1 VSTSIFLSQPD
12 GTDQLSLHYSLVD
25 KPVSPPLQSPL
36 AIIIEDSE
44 PSPYQNDTNGI
55 DGSPLQSLHIELS
68 NLDVPTVASLL
79 AMLKKSEALEWRAS
93 KQFSEYHFSKMTGG
107 AIMSEYILPMSPN
120 NCQSMAALL
129 VLHWTHQPIM
139 SII

>member
-1 VSTSIFLSQPD
+1 MSTSISLSRPG

-44 PSPYQNDTNGI
+44 PSPDRNDTNGI
-55 DGSPLQSLHIELS
+55 DGSPPQSPHIELS

-79 AMLKKSEALEWRAS
+79 ATLKKSEALEWRAS
-93 KQFSEYHFSKMTGG
+93 KRFSEYHFSKMTGG
-107 AIMSEYILPMSPN
+107 AIMSEHILLMSPN

-129 VLHWTHQPIM
+129 VLHWTHQPIT